1 MLLLCLISLEVEYLT
16 GMMDDVVTK
25 VLGFI

>member
-25 VLGFI
+25 VPGFI